1 MPTGISDNGEEEE
14 EVAAKLSAQER
25 QAALAGLPGWTWD
38 ETREAISQSF
48 RFADFS
54 AAFGFMT
61 RVALAAEQADHH
73 PEWFNVWNRV
83 DISLTTHSAKGLTNK
98 DVALARKIEML
109 AAPAPAP

>member
-1 MPTGISDNGEEEE
+1 MATRLGGEER
-14 EVAAKLSAQER
+14 ER
-25 QAALAGLPGWTWD
+25 ALAGLPGWAWD
-38 ETREAISQSF
+38 EARDAIAKSF

-83 DISLTTHSAKGLTNK
+83 DIALTTHSANGLTEK
-98 DVALARKIEML
+98 DIALAQRIEAL
-109 AAPAPAP
+109 AASASAA